1 MLPKLPYVMKKN
13 RQQTVAMRGINFSNA
28 TADGDIADSKGIGL
42 QAYPYLATRKGRAR
56 AFEESENVID
66 PEGEGENVGAA
77 EGESSEVI
85 DFTYFWGSK
94 VEVRAEDDGNAG
106 LYYDGGRVCDVTP
119 GKKQFATINTK
130 LVIFPDKIYFER
142 SGRWNYLG
150 AKRKAYHATFAKNY
164 VSLGATVSDV
174 FSGFGG
180 EFEGNTFTAKRWG
193 ERKLLVGG
201 KTAREV
207 THFCNDGEDV
217 IQQVRYF
224 EQVAFHDKNH
234 SPVSSRR
241 IRSGSDDLGDYDV
254 HEIYHTIPW
263 EYVNEDILNIKNL
276 HDKTSFSG
284 TFIKYPLFVSS
295 PNWIDVITAENTS
308 HGYRFSYEIRT
319 ESGVEPE
326 RKQLSYVY
334 RLVDLT
340 KDKIVDT
347 EAEGPKYVVMTSPS
361 GSSEA
366 YLVETE
372 MPHNT
377 RYERAGSFLV
387 RIKPNETPLEGAYNV
402 ALFTSGWANV
412 NFREYFS
419 SGARVIFSGNYK
431 DPENKHLKT
440 DIKNNDFS
448 AIIENVTAE
457 SITIKTVVDAEGGEE
472 SGETEGEVVNEIVF
486 EDEDLDNAYITL
498 YSDVAADFGEFKI
511 GDAVTISGSSV
522 AENNTTFIIDKIDGS
537 TFYSASEIFTESE
550 QDVVLTIEREIPK
563 LDFICEKDNRLWG
576 CSNKDSTI
584 YSSALG
590 DPTNI
595 YAYKD
600 LSTDSYAVAVASSGD
615 FTACCRYGDAVLFWK
630 QDKLY
635 KLLGSYPSE
644 YALYDYD
651 IDGVQAGAHESI
663 AIINEALYY
672 KGVHG
677 VYVYRGGTPQLISQ
691 NFGDRRFEG
700 GTGGGYGNRYYFSTS
715 DGERD
720 YLFVYDTLLG
730 MWALEDDIRVR
741 TFFRK
746 DGDEL
751 YMLAEGGEVYLC
763 DAGESETG
771 IEWFVQFTPFY
782 ETIEGCKSY
791 SRIKLRVEVPQGS
804 YMAVSVR
811 CDGGRWHECG
821 KIVGKNAG
829 VIPVA
834 IPINRCDKFEIKLSG
849 KGKCTIL
856 SMMREFYVGS
866 DNR

>member
-28 TADGDIADSKGIGL
+28 TADGDVADSKGIGA
-42 QAYPYLATRKGRAR
+42 QAYPYLATRKGRVRLAD
-56 AFEESENVID
+56 EISD
-66 PEGEGENVGAA
+66 
-77 EGESSEVI
+77 VI
-85 DFTYFWGSK
+85 DFTYFYGKK
-94 VEVRAEDDGNAG
+94 VEVRAEEGGAG
-106 LYYDGGRVCDVTP
+106 LYYGGFRVCDVTLSE
-119 GKKQFATINTK
+119 KQFAKINTK
-130 LVIFPDKIYFER
+130 LVIFPDKIYLEK
-142 SGRWNYLG
+142 SGLWNYLG
-150 AKRKAYHATFAKNY
+150 AKRKAYHAKFDKKFVELGETISDI
-164 VSLGATVSDV
+164 VSGY
-174 FSGFGG
+174 GG
-180 EFEGNTFTAKRWG
+180 TFEGDTFTAVGDRETWTNVHLDVGSTAEGLYVLNFFEYKTKINRVLISG
-193 ERKLLVGG
+193 SLSANPPLGGDASSYYDLHFILENDEIKQFGIDDINDVEGNRLLAYHIRFSG
-201 KTAREV
+201 KYDIHGSHR
-207 THFCNDGEDV
+207 F
-217 IQQVRYF
+217 R
-224 EQVAFHDKNH
+224 
-234 SPVSSRR
+234 PVR
-241 IRSGSDDLGDYDV
+241 IR
-254 HEIYHTIPW
+254 
-263 EYVNEDILNIKNL
+263 K
-276 HDKTSFSG
+276 
-284 TFIKYPLFVSS
+284 
-295 PNWIDVITAENTS
+295 
-308 HGYRFSYEIRT
+308 
-319 ESGVEPE
+319 
-326 RKQLSYVY
+326 
-334 RLVDLT
+334 
-340 KDKIVDT
+340 
-347 EAEGPKYVVMTSPS
+347 
-361 GSSEA
+361 
-366 YLVETE
+366 
-372 MPHNT
+372 
-377 RYERAGSFLV
+377 
-387 RIKPNETPLEGAYNV
+387 
-402 ALFTSGWANV
+402 
-412 NFREYFS
+412 
-419 SGARVIFSGNYK
+419 
-431 DPENKHLKT
+431 
-440 DIKNNDFS
+440 
-448 AIIENVTAE
+448 
-457 SITIKTVVDAEGGEE
+457 E
-472 SGETEGEVVNEIVF
+472 SGELIQNKVFVDFYAPVYIGSGETSVMMSGTLELFKTIDIGAIQVGDYIQITYPDGETHFHSVKKRTGSLYVGPAEDGSRPRACDGATISTMGWPKDLDFTQLFTAGYDIVF
-486 EDEDLDNAYITL
+486 SVKSNVGDQQNIRNDNRRAVIAEVAERSIKIVTKEAVEGSEDEAIEGFETEELKE
-498 YSDVAADFGEFKI
+498 AAISLCSSADGDKGKFAV
-511 GDAVTISGSSV
+511 GDAVTISGSTV

-537 TFYSASEIFTESE
+537 TFYSASEIFTPSE

-563 LDFICEKDNRLWG
+563 LDFICESNNRLWG

-691 NFGDRRFEG
+691 NFGDRRFIG

-730 MWALEDDIRVR
+730 MWVLEDDIRVR

-751 YMLAEGGEVYLC
+751 YMLTEGGEVYLC

-782 ETIEGCKSY
+782 ETIEGRKSY

-834 IPINRCDKFEIKLSG
+834 IPINRCDKFEIKLGG

-856 SMMREFYVGS
+856 SMLREFYLKG
-866 DNR
+866 DK